1 MYIHVHS
8 RYTTVSTDP
17 KKSKL
22 SKSPCVPPPCGTD
35 NSIRDTSEAS
45 RKLILISE
53 SSNEVGGREG
63 KAEGSQ
69 EGGQEGGKEGGKEG
83 KKEGGKDGEKEE
95 EKEKIATLSSQEPV
109 EADEKVSE
117 VRKVMSV
124 NDGAP
129 TTHACPEA
137 VESTAS
143 ISPDQRKEDPDCSP
157 SREPK
162 FEPLL
167 ESSSRLSPLH
177 CASLSPPNPPAVE
190 GGVCEGGG
198 GEEEVIVS
206 AVMSEEEEGPLD
218 SSMEDLPCS
227 PPLALAPLIST
238 AEAEGKQIFMC
249 TCTYNVYMYKMYN
262 VYTL

>member
-1 MYIHVHS
+1 MYIHVHVHS

-22 SKSPCVPPPCGTD
+22 SKSPCIPPPCGTD

-45 RKLILISE
+45 RKLILIRE

-63 KAEGSQ
+63 KAKGGQEGGQ
-69 EGGQEGGKEGGKEG
+69 VGGQEGGKEGEQ
-83 KKEGGKDGEKEE
+83 
-95 EKEKIATLSSQEPV
+95 EKIVSSQEPV
-109 EADEKVSE
+109 EVDEKVSE
-117 VRKVMSV
+117 VQGVVSV

-143 ISPDQRKEDPDCSP
+143 ISPDQRKEDSDCSP
-157 SREPK
+157 SCEPK

-177 CASLSPPNPPAVE
+177 CASLSPPNPPAAE
-190 GGVCEGGG
+190 SGVCEGGG

-206 AVMSEEEEGPLD
+206 VVMSEEEEGPLD

-227 PPLALAPLIST
+227 PPLALAPLISI
-238 AEAEGKQIFMC
+238 AEAEGKRIFMC
-249 TCTYNVYMYKMYN
+249 TCTCTCTNV
-262 VYTL
+262 